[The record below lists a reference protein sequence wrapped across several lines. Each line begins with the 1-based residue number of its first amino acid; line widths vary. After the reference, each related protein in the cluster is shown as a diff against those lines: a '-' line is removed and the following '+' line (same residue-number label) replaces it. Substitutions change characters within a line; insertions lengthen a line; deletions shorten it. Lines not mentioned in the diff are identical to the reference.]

1 MINFNKIYHRKCQDF
16 MEELN
21 SNSIQ
26 FNIVVTSP
34 PYNIGKN
41 YGTYYNDNKPRDEY
55 LDFIDEVGQKIK
67 KILKDNG
74 SFFLNVGNIPSDQWI
89 AIDVA
94 NIMRKYFVL
103 QNKII
108 WTKSISI
115 EKQYMK
121 KFSGIDIHDEVY
133 SRGHYQHVNG
143 EKYLNN
149 CFEELYHFTHSGNVK
164 LNKKADGFAVPYQ
177 DKSNIGRYSDQDKR
191 DRGNVWFI
199 PYETIQSKKERPHPA
214 VFPIKLPYYC
224 IKLHGYDQNTI
235 VYDPFMGIGTTAA
248 ACIDLGVNYLGTEIN
263 MEYIQIAESI
273 LNERKNINKND
284 SIKQISIKNY
294 L

>member
-1 MINFNKIYHRKCQDF
+1 
-16 MEELN
+16 MEELE

-26 FNIVVTSP
+26 VDIVVTSP

-41 YGTYYNDNKPRDEY
+41 YGTSYNDNKSRIEY

-74 SFFLNVGNIPSDQWI
+74 SFFLNIGNIPSNQWI
-89 AIDVA
+89 TIDVA

-103 QNKII
+103 QNKVI

-115 EKQYMK
+115 K
-121 KFSGIDIHDEVY
+121 KSDIIKKISSSNIPEIV
-133 SRGHYQHVNG
+133 SIGHYQPVRSQ
-143 EKYLNN
+143 KYLNN
-149 CFEELYHFTHSGNVK
+149 CFEEIFHFTHSGNVE
-164 LNKKADGFAVPYQ
+164 LNKLANDFAVPYQ
-177 DKSNIGRYSDQDKR
+177 DKSNIGRYSELDKR

-199 PYETIQSKKERPHPA
+199 PYETIQSKDERCHPA
-214 VFPIKLPYYC
+214 LFPIKLPYYC

-248 ACIDLGVNYLGTEIN
+248 ACIDVGVNYLGTEIN
-263 MEYIQIAESI
+263 REYIQIAESI
-273 LNERKNINKND
+273 LNEKKKINKND
-284 SIKQISIKNY
+284 SNKQISIRSY

>member
-1 MINFNKIYHRKCQDF
+1 MNYFNKIYHIKCEEF
-16 MEELN
+16 MEELE

-26 FNIVVTSP
+26 VDIVVTSP

-41 YGTYYNDNKPRDEY
+41 YGTSYNDNKSRIEY

-74 SFFLNVGNIPSDQWI
+74 SFFLNIGNIPSNQWI
-89 AIDVA
+89 TIDVA
-94 NIMRKYFVL
+94 NIMRKYFIL
-103 QNKII
+103 QNKVI

-115 EKQYMK
+115 K
-121 KFSGIDIHDEVY
+121 KSDIIKKISSSNIPEIV
-133 SRGHYQHVNG
+133 SIGHYQPVKSQ
-143 EKYLNN
+143 KYLNN
-149 CFEELYHFTHSGNVK
+149 CFEEIFHFTHSGNVE
-164 LNKKADGFAVPYQ
+164 LNKLANDFAVPYQ
-177 DKSNIGRYSDQDKR
+177 DKSNIGRYSELDKR

-199 PYETIQSKKERPHPA
+199 PYETIQSKDERCHPA
-214 VFPIKLPYYC
+214 LFPIKLPYYC

-263 MEYIQIAESI
+263 REYIQIAESI
-273 LNERKNINKND
+273 LNEKRKINKND
-284 SIKQISIKNY
+284 SNKQISIRSY

>member
-1 MINFNKIYHRKCQDF
+1 MNDFNKIYHIKCEEF
-16 MEELN
+16 MEELE

-26 FNIVVTSP
+26 VDIVVTSP

-41 YGTYYNDNKPRDEY
+41 YGTSYNDNKSRIEY

-74 SFFLNVGNIPSDQWI
+74 SFFLNIGNIPSNQWI
-89 AIDVA
+89 TIDVA

-103 QNKII
+103 QNKVI

-115 EKQYMK
+115 K
-121 KFSGIDIHDEVY
+121 KSDIIKKISSSNIPEIV
-133 SRGHYQHVNG
+133 SIGHYQPVKSQ
-143 EKYLNN
+143 KYLNN
-149 CFEELYHFTHSGNVK
+149 CFEEIFHFTHSGNVE
-164 LNKKADGFAVPYQ
+164 LNKLANDFAVPYQ
-177 DKSNIGRYSDQDKR
+177 DKSNIGRYSELDKR

-199 PYETIQSKKERPHPA
+199 PYETIQSKDERCHPA
-214 VFPIKLPYYC
+214 LFPIKLPYYC

-263 MEYIQIAESI
+263 REYIQIAESI
-273 LNERKNINKND
+273 LNEKRKINKND
-284 SIKQISIKNY
+284 SNKQISIRSY

>member
-1 MINFNKIYHRKCQDF
+1 MNDFNKIYHIKWEEF
-16 MEELN
+16 MEELE

-26 FNIVVTSP
+26 VDIVVTSP

-41 YGTYYNDNKPRDEY
+41 YGTSYNDNKSRIEY

-74 SFFLNVGNIPSDQWI
+74 SFFLTIGNIPSNQWI
-89 AIDVA
+89 TIDVA
-94 NIMRKYFVL
+94 NIIRKYFVL
-103 QNKII
+103 QNKVI

-115 EKQYMK
+115 K
-121 KFSGIDIHDEVY
+121 KSDIIKKISNSNIPEIV
-133 SRGHYQHVNG
+133 SIGHYQPVKSQ
-143 EKYLNN
+143 KYLNN
-149 CFEELYHFTHSGNVK
+149 CFEEIFHFTHSGNVE
-164 LNKKADGFAVPYQ
+164 LNKLANDFAVPYQ
-177 DKSNIGRYSDQDKR
+177 DKSNIGRYSELDKR

-199 PYETIQSKKERPHPA
+199 PYETIQSKDERCHPA
-214 VFPIKLPYYC
+214 LFPIKLPYYC

-263 MEYIQIAESI
+263 REYIQIAESI
-273 LNERKNINKND
+273 LNEKRKINKND
-284 SIKQISIKNY
+284 SNKQISIRSY

>member
-1 MINFNKIYHRKCQDF
+1 
-16 MEELN
+16 MEELE

-26 FNIVVTSP
+26 VDIVVTSP

-41 YGTYYNDNKPRDEY
+41 YGTSYNDNKSRIEY

-74 SFFLNVGNIPSDQWI
+74 SFFLNIGNIPSNQWI
-89 AIDVA
+89 TIDVA

-103 QNKII
+103 QNKVI

-115 EKQYMK
+115 K
-121 KFSGIDIHDEVY
+121 KSDIIKKISSSNIPEIV
-133 SRGHYQHVNG
+133 SIGHYQPVKSQ
-143 EKYLNN
+143 KYLNN
-149 CFEELYHFTHSGNVK
+149 CFEEIFHFTHSGNVE
-164 LNKKADGFAVPYQ
+164 LNKLANDFAVPYQ
-177 DKSNIGRYSDQDKR
+177 DKSNIGRYSELDKR

-199 PYETIQSKKERPHPA
+199 PYETIQSKDERCHPA
-214 VFPIKLPYYC
+214 LFPIKLPYYC

-263 MEYIQIAESI
+263 REYIQIAESI
-273 LNERKNINKND
+273 LNEKRKINKND
-284 SIKQISIKNY
+284 SNKQISIRSY

>member
-1 MINFNKIYHRKCQDF
+1 MIDFNKIYHIKCEEF
-16 MEELN
+16 MEELE

-26 FNIVVTSP
+26 VDIVVTSP

-41 YGTYYNDNKPRDEY
+41 YGTSYNDNKSRIEY

-74 SFFLNVGNIPSDQWI
+74 SFFLNIGNIPSNQWI
-89 AIDVA
+89 TIDIA

-103 QNKII
+103 QNKVI

-115 EKQYMK
+115 K
-121 KFSGIDIHDEVY
+121 KSDIIKKISSSNIPEIV
-133 SRGHYQHVNG
+133 SIGHYQPVKSQ
-143 EKYLNN
+143 KYLNN
-149 CFEELYHFTHSGNVK
+149 CFEEIFHFTHSGNVE
-164 LNKKADGFAVPYQ
+164 LNKLANDFAVPYQ
-177 DKSNIGRYSDQDKR
+177 DKSNIGRYSELDKR

-199 PYETIQSKKERPHPA
+199 PYETIQSKDERCHPA
-214 VFPIKLPYYC
+214 LFPIKLPYYC

-263 MEYIQIAESI
+263 REYIQIAESI
-273 LNERKNINKND
+273 LNEKRKINKND
-284 SIKQISIKNY
+284 SNKQISIRSY

>member
-1 MINFNKIYHRKCQDF
+1 MNNFNKIYHIKCEEF
-16 MEELN
+16 MEELE

-26 FNIVVTSP
+26 VDIVVTSP

-41 YGTYYNDNKPRDEY
+41 YGTSYNDNKSRIEY

-74 SFFLNVGNIPSDQWI
+74 SFFLNIGNIPSNQWI
-89 AIDVA
+89 TIDVA

-103 QNKII
+103 QNKVI

-115 EKQYMK
+115 K
-121 KFSGIDIHDEVY
+121 KSDIIKKISSSNIPEIV
-133 SRGHYQHVNG
+133 SIGHYQPVKSQ
-143 EKYLNN
+143 KYLNN
-149 CFEELYHFTHSGNVK
+149 CFEEIFHFTHSGNVE
-164 LNKKADGFAVPYQ
+164 LNKLANDFAVPYQ
-177 DKSNIGRYSDQDKR
+177 DKSNIGRYSELDKR

-199 PYETIQSKKERPHPA
+199 PYETIQSKDERCHPA
-214 VFPIKLPYYC
+214 LFPIKLPYYC

-248 ACIDLGVNYLGTEIN
+248 ACIDVGVNYLGTEIN
-263 MEYIQIAESI
+263 REYIQIAESI
-273 LNERKNINKND
+273 LNEKKKINKND
-284 SIKQISIKNY
+284 SNKQISIRSY

>member
-1 MINFNKIYHRKCQDF
+1 MNYFNKIYHIKCEEF
-16 MEELN
+16 MEELE

-26 FNIVVTSP
+26 VDIVVTSP

-41 YGTYYNDNKPRDEY
+41 YGTSYNDNKSRIEY

-74 SFFLNVGNIPSDQWI
+74 SFFLNIGNIPSNQWI
-89 AIDVA
+89 TIDVA

-103 QNKII
+103 QNKVI

-115 EKQYMK
+115 K
-121 KFSGIDIHDEVY
+121 KSDIIKKISSSNIPEIV
-133 SRGHYQHVNG
+133 SIGHYQPVKSQ
-143 EKYLNN
+143 KYLNN
-149 CFEELYHFTHSGNVK
+149 CFEEIFHFTHSGNVE
-164 LNKKADGFAVPYQ
+164 LNKLANDFAVPYQ
-177 DKSNIGRYSDQDKR
+177 DKSNIGRYSELDKR

-199 PYETIQSKKERPHPA
+199 PYETIQSKDERCHPA
-214 VFPIKLPYYC
+214 LFPIKLPYYC

-248 ACIDLGVNYLGTEIN
+248 ACIDVGVNYLGTEIN
-263 MEYIQIAESI
+263 REYIQIAESI
-273 LNERKNINKND
+273 LNEKRKINKND
-284 SIKQISIKNY
+284 SNKQISIRSY

>member
-1 MINFNKIYHRKCQDF
+1 MNYFNKIYHIKCEEF
-16 MEELN
+16 MEELE

-26 FNIVVTSP
+26 VDIVVTSP

-41 YGTYYNDNKPRDEY
+41 YGTSYNDNKSRIEY

-74 SFFLNVGNIPSDQWI
+74 SFFLNIGNIPSNQWI
-89 AIDVA
+89 TIDVA

-103 QNKII
+103 QNKVI

-115 EKQYMK
+115 K
-121 KFSGIDIHDEVY
+121 KSDIIKKISSSNIPEIV
-133 SRGHYQHVNG
+133 SIGHYQPVRSQ
-143 EKYLNN
+143 KYLNN
-149 CFEELYHFTHSGNVK
+149 CFEEIFHFTHSGNVE
-164 LNKKADGFAVPYQ
+164 LNKLANDFAVPYQ
-177 DKSNIGRYSDQDKR
+177 DKSNIGRYSELDKR

-199 PYETIQSKKERPHPA
+199 PYETIQSKDERCHPA
-214 VFPIKLPYYC
+214 LFPIKLPYYC

-248 ACIDLGVNYLGTEIN
+248 ACIDVGVNYLGTEIN
-263 MEYIQIAESI
+263 REYIQIAESI
-273 LNERKNINKND
+273 LNEKKKINKND
-284 SIKQISIKNY
+284 SNKQISIRSY